1 MQRLTK
7 CQRYI
12 LNELN
17 NRGRTRAAGLG
28 VNVGPLRLLEDR
40 GMVSSS
46 STGYWSIKQ
55 KGREALRFAW

>member
-1 MQRLTK
+1 
-7 CQRYI
+7 I

-17 NRGRTRAAGLG
+17 NRGRTRATGLG